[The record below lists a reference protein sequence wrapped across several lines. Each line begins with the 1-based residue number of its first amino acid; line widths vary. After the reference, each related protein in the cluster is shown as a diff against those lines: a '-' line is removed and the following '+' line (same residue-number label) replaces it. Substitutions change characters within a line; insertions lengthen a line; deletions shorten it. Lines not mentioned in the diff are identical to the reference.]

1 MQQKLFFPNLDGLR
15 FFAFFVVFMFH
26 CYYGTPTEMS
36 GNVVYLALQRIWEN
50 GDLGVNC
57 FFVLSGFLI
66 TYLLLYEERQNSR
79 INLKNFYVRRILRI
93 WPLYYATFV
102 FGYFIFQYLIRLVGA
117 QVTET
122 ANPWYYVFFAG
133 NFNSIVH
140 GDPVSGTLSVL
151 WSIAIEE
158 QFYLCWPLLLML
170 FRKNRPLIFAMII
183 LFSLGFRVY
192 YVHDPNVLFY
202 HTFSVMSDLA
212 VGAWLA
218 WLCFTKNR
226 EQNSLTRFTRGI
238 SILIYAIGFAL
249 IFFRKEVFVHPALI
263 VIERLVYGL
272 FFAFIIAEQC
282 FFARPLF
289 RMEKLR
295 WPTYWG
301 KYTYGLYCLHL
312 PAMVFT
318 EGFAMMG
325 NAATSSWWLL
335 WGKAVSTLL
344 LSLAFSSLSYRFIE
358 RPFLRLK
365 TRYESIS
372 QDVDISL
379 SMKVAGN

>member
-1 MQQKLFFPNLDGLR
+1 MQHKLFFPNLDGLR
-15 FFAFFVVFMFH
+15 FFAFFFVFMFH
-26 CYYGTPTEMS
+26 CYFGIPTEVS
-36 GNVVYLALQRIWEN
+36 GNVIYRALHRLWEN

-66 TYLLLYEERQNSR
+66 TYLLLHEERQNRR
-79 INLKNFYVRRILRI
+79 INIAHFYLRRILRI
-93 WPLYYATFV
+93 WPLYYVTFL

-117 QVTET
+117 QVAET

-158 QFYLCWPLLLML
+158 QFYLCWPLLLIV
-170 FRKNRPLIFAMII
+170 FRKNRPLLFAGII
-183 LFSLGFRVY
+183 SLSLGFRMFHI
-192 YVHDPNVLFY
+192 HDRDLLFY

-212 VGAWLA
+212 IGAWLS
-218 WLCFTKNR
+218 WWCFTKKW
-226 EQNSLTRFTRGI
+226 EQNSLNHFTRAV
-238 SILIYAIGFAL
+238 SVLIYAIGFAL
-249 IFFRKEVFVHPALI
+249 IFFRKELFVHPALL
-263 VIERLVYGL
+263 VFERLLYGL

-301 KYTYGLYCLHL
+301 KYTYALYCLHM

-325 NAATSSWWLL
+325 NVATELWWLL
-335 WGKAVSTLL
+335 WGKTVSTLL
-344 LSLAFSSLSYRFIE
+344 LSLAFSRLSYRFIE

-365 TRYESIS
+365 TRFEA
-372 QDVDISL
+372 V
-379 SMKVAGN
+379 G